1 MPQMIKLYQIVI
13 DRHLSDLINSE
24 GWECHSTAK
33 SKMAAMNGDPRL
45 AIANECY
52 THVADIVAD
61 DINHAF
67 EAGNFAPNDRV
78 FPVEGQKMHSVS
90 VGDVLQD
97 SEGLWFVDR
106 IGYKEVLWRKDQAIA

>member
-13 DRHLSDLINSE
+13 DRHLSDLINAE

-61 DINHAF
+61 DIDHAF
-67 EAGNFAPNDRV
+67 EAGNIGPADRV
-78 FPVEGQKMHSVS
+78 IPVEGIKMHSVS
-90 VGDVLQD
+90 VGDVLED

-106 IGYKEVLWRKDQAIA
+106 IGFKEVIWRKDQAVA

>member
-13 DRHLSDLINSE
+13 DRHLSDLINAE

-61 DINHAF
+61 DIDHAF
-67 EAGNFAPNDRV
+67 EAGNIGPADRV
-78 FPVEGQKMHSVS
+78 IPVEGTKMHSVS
-90 VGDVLQD
+90 VGDVLED

-106 IGYKEVLWRKDQAIA
+106 IGFKEVIWRKDQAIA

>member
-1 MPQMIKLYQIVI
+1 MPQMIKLFQIVI
-13 DRHLSDLINSE
+13 DRHLSDLINAE

-67 EAGNFAPNDRV
+67 EAGNIGPADRV
-78 FPVEGQKMHSVS
+78 IPVEGTKMHSVS
-90 VGDVLQD
+90 VGDVLED

>member
-1 MPQMIKLYQIVI
+1 MPQMIKLFQIVI
-13 DRHLSDLINSE
+13 DRHMSDLINAE
-24 GWECHSTAK
+24 GWDCHSTAK

-61 DINHAF
+61 DIDHAF
-67 EAGNFAPNDRV
+67 EAGNIGPADRV
-78 FPVEGQKMHSVS
+78 IPVEGTKMHSVS

>member
-1 MPQMIKLYQIVI
+1 MPEMIKVFQIVI
-13 DRHLSDLINSE
+13 DSKMSDLINRE
-24 GWECHSTAK
+24 GYECHSTAK
-33 SKMAAMNGDPRL
+33 SYKDAINGDPRL

-67 EAGNFAPNDRV
+67 EVGNIGPSDRV
-78 FPVEGQKMHSVS
+78 NKVEGTRMHSIS
-90 VGDVLQD
+90 VGDVLED

-106 IGYKEVLWRKDQAIA
+106 IGFKEVIWKKDVA

>member
-1 MPQMIKLYQIVI
+1 MPQMIKLFQIVI
-13 DRHLSDLINSE
+13 DRHMSDLINAE
-24 GWECHSTAK
+24 GWDCHSTAK

-61 DINHAF
+61 DIDHAF
-67 EAGNFAPNDRV
+67 EAGNIGPADRV
-78 FPVEGQKMHSVS
+78 IPVEGTKMHSAS

>member
-33 SKMAAMNGDPRL
+33 SKLAAMNGDPRL

-61 DINHAF
+61 DIDHAF
-67 EAGNFAPNDRV
+67 EAGNSGPSDRV
-78 FPVEGQKMHSVS
+78 IPVEGTKMHSVS
-90 VGDVLQD
+90 GGDVLQD
-97 SEGLWFVDR
+97 NEGLWFVDR
-106 IGYKEVLWRKDQAIA
+106 IGYKEVLWRKDQEIA

>member
-13 DRHLSDLINSE
+13 DRHLSDLINAE

-67 EAGNFAPNDRV
+67 EAGNIGPADRV
-78 FPVEGQKMHSVS
+78 IPVEGTKMHSVS
-90 VGDVLQD
+90 VGDVLED

>member
-24 GWECHSTAK
+24 GWDCHVKAK
-33 SKMAAMNGDPRL
+33 AYTESQEGRVKIALANG
-45 AIANECY
+45 CY

-61 DINHAF
+61 DIDHAF

>member
-1 MPQMIKLYQIVI
+1 MPEMIKVFQIVI
-13 DRHLSDLINSE
+13 DKPMSDLINSE

-33 SKMAAMNGDPRL
+33 SKLCAMNGDPRL

-78 FPVEGQKMHSVS
+78 FPVDGQRMHSVS

-106 IGYKEVLWRKDQAIA
+106 IGYKEVIWKKDAA

>member
-13 DRHLSDLINSE
+13 DRHLSDLINKE

-61 DINHAF
+61 DIDHAF
-67 EAGNFAPNDRV
+67 EAGNIGPSDRV
-78 FPVEGQKMHSVS
+78 NPVAGTKMHSVS
-90 VGDVLQD
+90 VGDVLED

-106 IGYKEVLWRKDQAIA
+106 IGYKEVLWKKDQAIA

>member
-1 MPQMIKLYQIVI
+1 MPQMIKLFQIVI
-13 DRHLSDLINSE
+13 DRHLSDLINAE

-67 EAGNFAPNDRV
+67 EAGNIGPADRV
-78 FPVEGQKMHSVS
+78 IPVEGTKMHSVS
-90 VGDVLQD
+90 VGDVLED

-106 IGYKEVLWRKDQAIA
+106 IGFKEVIWRKDQAVA